1 MLLSNK
7 AYDCLAFIGRVV
19 LPALSVL
26 YATLGDIWH
35 LPFTKE
41 IPLTITAIDLFL
53 NSLLGISSNNYYK
66 KDGSLPMPEDETE
79 VDNNEVGEG

>member
-1 MLLSNK
+1 MLLSNQT
-7 AYDCLAFIGRVV
+7 YDVLAFIGRVV

-26 YATLGDIWH
+26 YATLGEIWH

-66 KDGSLPMPEDETE
+66 ANGSIEMPSDEQE
-79 VDNNEVGEG
+79 VDNTEVGEG